1 MNNKGMEFQTIA
13 TLLIIIVVIIG
24 VIVLFT
30 SQLGTLAGGLGG
42 LSTAT
47 GEQGSQAEGTIGS
60 LPGVV
65 TGTGCPAT
73 PDCTLK
79 ACLGK
84 SCSKDSKTG
93 QCLSIGVCGG
103 YSGGD
108 CGSNSDCLIAGQE
121 CDIPEEESKGICK
134 TTV

>member
-47 GEQGSQAEGTIGS
+47 GEQGSQTEETIGS

-65 TGTGCPAT
+65 TGTGCPV
-73 PDCTLK
+73 PPQCELK

-84 SCSKDSKTG
+84 PCSEGVETG
-93 QCLSIGVCGG
+93 ECLSIGVCGG
-103 YSGGD
+103 WMNGPCEKNLDCSYSGQM
-108 CGSNSDCLIAGQE
+108 C
-121 CDIPEEESKGICK
+121 CDGTCITAETCP
-134 TTV
+134 T